1 MNDAAID
8 ADLLLGLQQLRMKVT
23 SFDERCERV
32 RQTLESVAQMAADI
46 GAEVVG
52 LDGAIASIANGIAQ
66 TPVPG
71 GTGGQLSNV
80 VDPELSELTQAAALI
95 SEALEE
101 ASERITQTTAS
112 LAALQTADEAWLD
125 QRQAALDNLTEA
137 ADTAVAMFEEKHE
150 ELLETISELT
160 NAWQDTSQE
169 VGTRIDNLAE
179 NLSERFFEPLHNT
192 RQRFIEKLTNLADR
206 VVDDLVPASVAET
219 AENVVADIKTE
230 LDDLAEQLG
239 DALEGFVRDTLDSRE
254 TGESARAALQPA
266 LDQLTAAI
274 DPVMSELDRI
284 RGLAGSVG
292 IPV

>member
-1 MNDAAID
+1 MNDAAIE
-8 ADLLLGLQQLRMKVT
+8 ADLLLELQQLRMKVT

-32 RQTLESVAQMAADI
+32 RQALQSIAQIAADI
-46 GAEVVG
+46 GGEVMG

-66 TPVPG
+66 SPVPG
-71 GTGGQLSNV
+71 DTGGQLSND
-80 VDPELSELTQAAALI
+80 VDPELNELTQAAALI
-95 SEALEE
+95 SETLED
-101 ASERITQTTAS
+101 ASERITQTTTR

-125 QRQAALDNLTEA
+125 QRQAALDTLTEA
-137 ADTAVAMFEEKHE
+137 ADTAVAMVEEKHA
-150 ELLETISELT
+150 ELLETVSELT
-160 NAWQDTSQE
+160 NAWQATSQE

-179 NLSERFFEPLHNT
+179 DLNERFFEPLRET
-192 RQRFIEKLTNLADR
+192 RQNFIEKLTNLADR

-219 AENVVADIKTE
+219 AENAVADIKEE

-274 DPVMSELDRI
+274 DPVMNELDRI

-292 IPV
+292 IHV

>member
-1 MNDAAID
+1 MNDAAIE
-8 ADLLLGLQQLRMKVT
+8 ADLLLELQQLRMRVT
-23 SFDERCERV
+23 SFHERSERV
-32 RQTLESVAQMAADI
+32 RQTLQSVAQIAADI
-46 GAEVVG
+46 GGEVVG

-66 TPVPG
+66 APVPG
-71 GTGGQLSNV
+71 DTGGQRSND
-80 VDPELSELTQAAALI
+80 VDPELNELTQAAALI
-95 SEALEE
+95 SETLED
-101 ASERITQTTAS
+101 ASERITQTTTR

-137 ADTAVAMFEEKHE
+137 ADTAVAMVEEKHA
-150 ELLETISELT
+150 ELLETIGELT

-179 NLSERFFEPLHNT
+179 DLNERFFEPLRDT
-192 RQRFIEKLTNLADR
+192 RQNFIEKLTNLADR

-219 AENVVADIKTE
+219 AENAVADIKAE
-230 LDDLAEQLG
+230 LDVLAEQLG

-254 TGESARAALQPA
+254 AGEGARATLQPA

-274 DPVMSELDRI
+274 DPVMNELDRI

-292 IPV
+292 IHV